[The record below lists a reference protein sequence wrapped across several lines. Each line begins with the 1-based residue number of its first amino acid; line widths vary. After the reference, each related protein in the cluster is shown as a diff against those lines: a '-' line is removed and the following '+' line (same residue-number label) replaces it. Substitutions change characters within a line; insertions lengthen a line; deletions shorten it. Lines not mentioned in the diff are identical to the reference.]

1 MVDNVIQFPT
11 PREQAGVSMVED
23 MNLLLDSIMGAML
36 ALKHSENV
44 PESDCDEEL
53 EVLSNIF
60 VKYFEI
66 AVEKYPEDFG
76 AEGDVFIKQVDEEP
90 DTE

>member
-1 MVDNVIQFPT
+1 MDNVIQFPT

-23 MNLLLDSIMGAML
+23 MNGLLDGLMGAL
-36 ALKHSENV
+36 IAVTHSENIS
-44 PESDCDEEL
+44 ESDRDEHL

-60 VKYFEI
+60 VKYFDI
-66 AVEKYPEDFG
+66 ASEKYPEEFSS
-76 AEGDVFIKQVDEEP
+76 EGDVFIKQVDEEP

>member
-23 MNLLLDSIMGAML
+23 MNGLLDSIMGAMV
-36 ALKHSENV
+36 AVVHSDNIVEA
-44 PESDCDEEL
+44 DRDEEL

-60 VKYFEI
+60 VKYFDI
-66 AVEKYPEDFG
+66 AAEKYPEDFSS
-76 AEGDVFIKQVDEEP
+76 EGDVFIKQVEEP
-90 DTE
+90 DEE

>member
-23 MNLLLDSIMGAML
+23 MNGLLDSLMGAMI
-36 ALKHSENV
+36 AVTHSENIS
-44 PESDCDEEL
+44 ELDRDAEL

-60 VKYFEI
+60 VKYFTLPRTSI
-66 AVEKYPEDFG
+66 LRSLAQRAMYL
-76 AEGDVFIKQVDEEP
+76 
-90 DTE
+90 